1 MFFHH
6 ITLTHLLTY
15 LLTYNMNTKLLKFG
29 ITISLLMLISASL
42 IIYSYLT
49 EDFQIKS
56 EKLSV
61 LESNIINVTFDNN
74 LKQNKDK
81 LLQLGDSINLSNDD
95 SILKSIKSVNEI
107 NVDYLNVYF
116 SYANGR
122 VISSFENGDVVDFNG
137 SKRPW
142 FLGAISTPE
151 SVYISTPYQDVLTSQ
166 YVVTLS
172 KTVVYG
178 DNRIGVVSIDLTASS
193 LTKGVEDKEYIFHF
207 DNGIIW
213 LSSNENIIG
222 KNVNDID
229 DIYNSLKPKELY
241 IYEKDDNN
249 VVSFYKNNALYGQ
262 SIVITDQNS
271 NAHSKDVML
280 ISSLFMLIFVVFT
293 LMCTSL
299 FFVKK
304 EIKNIPIIVSWLD
317 KISEG
322 NFVQANISK
331 SNNELDLIINSISQI
346 LIKLSGVIQSSVD
359 VSSNVNKSS
368 NELTFVMEN
377 ASKNIQDELAQIE
390 GISTAI
396 SELSSTSKEVSS
408 NASQAEDEAVKAIV
422 NVNKGYDYL
431 EQSQLLTQHINNS
444 IKETASMIEILKN
457 KAIHI
462 SEVTNIIS
470 SISDQTNLLALN
482 AAIEAARAGEQGRGF
497 AVVADEVRSLAAK
510 TQSSTSNIQNIISS
524 LQELSKKANDNMI
537 LNVESIQE
545 SVLLSTNVKLS
556 FDEISQSVQSISDI
570 NTLVATASQEQFYVT
585 EDISKN
591 TTRVFDLVNENV
603 AVINQTQQAAKELS
617 LLAEMQDK
625 ELSFFTINA

>member
-1 MFFHH
+1 
-6 ITLTHLLTY
+6 
-15 LLTYNMNTKLLKFG
+15 MNTKLLKFG
-29 ITISLLMLISASL
+29 ITMSLLMLISASL

-61 LESNIINVTFDNN
+61 LESNIVNVTFDNN

-81 LLQLGDSINLSNDD
+81 LLQLGDSINFSNDD

-107 NVDYLNVYF
+107 NVDYFDVYF

-122 VISSFENGDVVDFNG
+122 VISSLENGEIVDFDG
-137 SKRPW
+137 SKRTW

-151 SVYISTPYQDVLTSQ
+151 SVYISTPYQDALTSQ

-172 KTVVYG
+172 KAVVYG

-222 KNVNDID
+222 NNINDID

-241 IYEKDDNN
+241 IYEKDDNS

-271 NAHSKDVML
+271 NAHSKDIML

-293 LMCTSL
+293 LMCVSL

-322 NFVQANISK
+322 DFVQVNISK
-331 SNNELDLIINSISQI
+331 SNNELDLIVNSISQI

-431 EQSQLLTQHINNS
+431 EQSQLLNQHINNS

-457 KAIHI
+457 KAIDI
-462 SEVTNIIS
+462 GEVTNVIS

-510 TQSSTSNIQNIISS
+510 TQSSTTNIQNIISS

-585 EDISKN
+585 EEISKN

-603 AVINQTQQAAKELS
+603 AVINQTQQATKELS

-625 ELSFFTINA
+625 ELSFFTING

>member
-1 MFFHH
+1 
-6 ITLTHLLTY
+6 
-15 LLTYNMNTKLLKFG
+15 
-29 ITISLLMLISASL
+29 
-42 IIYSYLT
+42 
-49 EDFQIKS
+49 
-56 EKLSV
+56 
-61 LESNIINVTFDNN
+61 
-74 LKQNKDK
+74 
-81 LLQLGDSINLSNDD
+81 
-95 SILKSIKSVNEI
+95 
-107 NVDYLNVYF
+107 
-116 SYANGR
+116 
-122 VISSFENGDVVDFNG
+122 
-137 SKRPW
+137 
-142 FLGAISTPE
+142 
-151 SVYISTPYQDVLTSQ
+151 
-166 YVVTLS
+166 
-172 KTVVYG
+172 
-178 DNRIGVVSIDLTASS
+178 
-193 LTKGVEDKEYIFHF
+193 
-207 DNGIIW
+207 
-213 LSSNENIIG
+213 
-222 KNVNDID
+222 
-229 DIYNSLKPKELY
+229 
-241 IYEKDDNN
+241 
-249 VVSFYKNNALYGQ
+249 
-262 SIVITDQNS
+262 
-271 NAHSKDVML
+271 ML

-293 LMCTSL
+293 LMCVSL

-304 EIKNIPIIVSWLD
+304 EIKNIPIIISWLD

-322 NFVQANISK
+322 DFVQANISK
-331 SNNELDLIINSISQI
+331 SNNELDLIVNSISQI

-431 EQSQLLTQHINNS
+431 EQSQLLTQHINSS

-457 KAIHI
+457 KAIDI
-462 SEVTNIIS
+462 SEVTNVIS

-510 TQSSTSNIQNIISS
+510 TQSSTTNIQNIISS

-537 LNVESIQE
+537 LNVESIQK

-603 AVINQTQQAAKELS
+603 AVINQTQQATKELS

-625 ELSFFTINA
+625 ELSFFTING

>member
-1 MFFHH
+1 
-6 ITLTHLLTY
+6 
-15 LLTYNMNTKLLKFG
+15 MNTKLLKFG

>member
-1 MFFHH
+1 M
-6 ITLTHLLTY
+6 
-15 LLTYNMNTKLLKFG
+15 
-29 ITISLLMLISASL
+29 SLLMLISASL

-61 LESNIINVTFDNN
+61 LESNIVNVTFDNN

-81 LLQLGDSINLSNDD
+81 LLQLGDSINFSNDD

-107 NVDYLNVYF
+107 NVDYFDVYF

-122 VISSFENGDVVDFNG
+122 VISSLENGEIVDFDG
-137 SKRPW
+137 SKRTW

-151 SVYISTPYQDVLTSQ
+151 SVYISTPYQDALTSQ

-172 KTVVYG
+172 KAVVYG

-222 KNVNDID
+222 NNINDID

-241 IYEKDDNN
+241 IYEKDDNS

-271 NAHSKDVML
+271 NAHSKDIML

-293 LMCTSL
+293 LMCVSL

-322 NFVQANISK
+322 DFVQVNISK
-331 SNNELDLIINSISQI
+331 SNNELDLIVNSISQI

-431 EQSQLLTQHINNS
+431 EQSQLLNQHINNS

-457 KAIHI
+457 KAIDI
-462 SEVTNIIS
+462 GEVTNVIS

-510 TQSSTSNIQNIISS
+510 TQSSTTNIQNIISS

-585 EDISKN
+585 EEISKN

-603 AVINQTQQAAKELS
+603 AVINQTQQATKELS

-625 ELSFFTINA
+625 ELSFFTING

>member
-6 ITLTHLLTY
+6 ITLTYLLTY

-29 ITISLLMLISASL
+29 ITMSLLMLISASL

-61 LESNIINVTFDNN
+61 LESNIVNVTFDNN

-81 LLQLGDSINLSNDD
+81 LLQLGDSINFSNDD

-107 NVDYLNVYF
+107 NVDYFDVYF

-122 VISSFENGDVVDFNG
+122 VISSLENGEIVDFDG
-137 SKRPW
+137 SKRTW

-151 SVYISTPYQDVLTSQ
+151 SVYISTPYQDALTSQ

-172 KTVVYG
+172 KAVVYG

-222 KNVNDID
+222 NNINDID

-241 IYEKDDNN
+241 IYEKDDNS

-271 NAHSKDVML
+271 NVHSKDIML

-293 LMCTSL
+293 LMCVSL

-322 NFVQANISK
+322 DFVQVNISK
-331 SNNELDLIINSISQI
+331 SNNELDLIVNSISQI

-431 EQSQLLTQHINNS
+431 EQSQLLNQHINNS

-457 KAIHI
+457 KAIDI
-462 SEVTNIIS
+462 GEVTNVIS

-510 TQSSTSNIQNIISS
+510 TQSSTTNIQNIISS

-585 EDISKN
+585 EEISKN

-603 AVINQTQQAAKELS
+603 AVINQTQQATKELS

-625 ELSFFTINA
+625 ELSFFTING

>member
-1 MFFHH
+1 MD
-6 ITLTHLLTY
+6 TMDTMDT
-15 LLTYNMNTKLLKFG
+15 MNTKLLKFG

-42 IIYSYLT
+42 IIHSYLT

-61 LESNIINVTFDNN
+61 LESNIVNVTFDNN

-81 LLQLGDSINLSNDD
+81 LLQLGDSINFSNDD
-95 SILKSIKSVNEI
+95 SILKSIKSVNDI
-107 NVDYLNVYF
+107 NVNYLSVYF

-122 VISSFENGDVVDFNG
+122 VISSLENGEVIDFNG
-137 SKRPW
+137 SKRSW
-142 FLGAISTPE
+142 FLGAISTPG
-151 SVYISTPYQDVLTSQ
+151 SVYISAPYQDIITSK

-172 KTVVYG
+172 KTVTYG

-193 LTKGVEDKEYIFHF
+193 LTSGVEDKEYIFYF

-222 KNVNDID
+222 KNVNDIGD
-229 DIYNSLKPKELY
+229 MYSSLKPKELY

-293 LMCTSL
+293 LMCASL

-331 SNNELDLIINSISQI
+331 SNNELDLIVNSISQI

-377 ASKNIQDELAQIE
+377 ASKNIQDELDQIE

-457 KAIHI
+457 KAIDI
-462 SEVTNIIS
+462 SEVTNVIS

-510 TQSSTSNIQNIISS
+510 TQLSTSNIQDIISS

-545 SVLLSTNVKLS
+545 SVLLSVNVKLS
-556 FDEISQSVQSISDI
+556 FDEISQSVQSMSEI

-625 ELSFFTINA
+625 ELSFFTING

>member
-6 ITLTHLLTY
+6 ITLTYLLTY

-29 ITISLLMLISASL
+29 ITMSLLMLISASL

-61 LESNIINVTFDNN
+61 LESNIVNVTFDNN

-81 LLQLGDSINLSNDD
+81 LLQLGDSINFSNDD

-107 NVDYLNVYF
+107 NVDYFDVYF

-122 VISSFENGDVVDFNG
+122 VISSLENGEIVDFDG
-137 SKRPW
+137 SKRTW

-151 SVYISTPYQDVLTSQ
+151 SVYISTPYQDALTSQ

-172 KTVVYG
+172 KAVVYG

-222 KNVNDID
+222 NNINDID

-241 IYEKDDNN
+241 IYEKDDNS

-271 NAHSKDVML
+271 NAHSKDIML

-293 LMCTSL
+293 LMCVSL

-322 NFVQANISK
+322 DFVQVNISK
-331 SNNELDLIINSISQI
+331 SNNELDLIVNSISQI

-431 EQSQLLTQHINNS
+431 EQSQLLNQHINNS

-457 KAIHI
+457 KAIDI
-462 SEVTNIIS
+462 GEVTNVIS

-510 TQSSTSNIQNIISS
+510 TQSSTTNIQNIISS

-585 EDISKN
+585 EEISKN

-603 AVINQTQQAAKELS
+603 AVINQTQQATKELS

-625 ELSFFTINA
+625 ELSFFTING

>member
-1 MFFHH
+1 
-6 ITLTHLLTY
+6 
-15 LLTYNMNTKLLKFG
+15 
-29 ITISLLMLISASL
+29 MLISASL

-61 LESNIINVTFDNN
+61 LESNIVNVTFDNN

-81 LLQLGDSINLSNDD
+81 LLQLGDSINFSNDD

-107 NVDYLNVYF
+107 NVDYFDVYF

-122 VISSFENGDVVDFNG
+122 VISSLENGEIVDFDG
-137 SKRPW
+137 SKRTW

-151 SVYISTPYQDVLTSQ
+151 SVYISTPYQDALTSQ

-172 KTVVYG
+172 KAVVYG

-222 KNVNDID
+222 NNINDID

-241 IYEKDDNN
+241 IYEKDDNS

-271 NAHSKDVML
+271 NAHSKDIML

-293 LMCTSL
+293 LMCVSL

-322 NFVQANISK
+322 DFVQVNISK
-331 SNNELDLIINSISQI
+331 SNNELDLIVNSISQI

-431 EQSQLLTQHINNS
+431 EQSQLLNQHINNS

-457 KAIHI
+457 KAIDI
-462 SEVTNIIS
+462 GEVTNVIS

-510 TQSSTSNIQNIISS
+510 TQSSTTNIQNIISS

-585 EDISKN
+585 EEISKN

-603 AVINQTQQAAKELS
+603 AVINQTQQATKELS

-625 ELSFFTINA
+625 ELSFFTING

>member
-1 MFFHH
+1 M
-6 ITLTHLLTY
+6 
-15 LLTYNMNTKLLKFG
+15 
-29 ITISLLMLISASL
+29 
-42 IIYSYLT
+42 
-49 EDFQIKS
+49 QIKS

-61 LESNIINVTFDNN
+61 LESNIVNVTFDNN

-81 LLQLGDSINLSNDD
+81 LLQLSDSINLSNDN
-95 SILKSIKSVNEI
+95 SILKSIKSVNAI

-122 VISSFENGDVVDFNG
+122 VISSLENGEIVDFNG
-137 SKRPW
+137 SKRSW

-151 SVYISTPYQDVLTSQ
+151 SVHISTPYQDIITSK

-172 KTVVYG
+172 KVVAYG

-193 LTKGVEDKEYIFHF
+193 LTNGVEDKEYIFHF

-213 LSSNENIIG
+213 LSSNKNVIG
-222 KNVNDID
+222 KNVNDIEHM
-229 DIYNSLKPKELY
+229 YNSLKPKELY
-241 IYEKDDNN
+241 IYENNDNN
-249 VVSFYKNNALYGQ
+249 WISLYKNNALYGQ
-262 SIVITDQNS
+262 SIVITDQNG
-271 NAHSKDVML
+271 NVNSKNIML
-280 ISSLFMLIFVVFT
+280 ISSLFILICVVFV
-293 LMCTSL
+293 LIGVFI

-304 EIKNIPIIVSWLD
+304 EIKNIPIIVSWLE

-322 NFVQANISK
+322 DFAQANISK
-331 SNNELDLIINSISQI
+331 SNNELDLIVNSISKI
-346 LIKLSGVIQSSVD
+346 LIKLSGVIQSSID
-359 VSSNVNKSS
+359 VSSNVKKSS
-368 NELTFVMEN
+368 NELTFFMGN
-377 ASKNIQDELAQIE
+377 TSKNIQYELAQIE

-396 SELSSTSKEVSS
+396 NELSSTSKAVSS
-408 NASQAEDEAVKAIV
+408 NASLAEDEAAKAII
-422 NVNKGYDYL
+422 NVNKGYNYL
-431 EQSQLLTQHINNS
+431 GKSQLLTQHINNS
-444 IKETASMIEILKN
+444 IKETASMIEALKN
-457 KAIHI
+457 KAIDI
-462 SEVTNIIS
+462 SEVTNVIS
-470 SISDQTNLLALN
+470 SISDKTNLLALN

-510 TQSSTSNIQNIISS
+510 TQLSTSNIQDIISS

-545 SVLLSTNVKLS
+545 SVLLYTNVKLS

-625 ELSFFTINA
+625 ELSFFTIHG